1 MAPASLVLMTLA
13 VLAALLAHIA
23 IGSVVWASPGAI
35 LSEIFRGHVGDTG
48 FNDIVWQIRL
58 PRAIGCVLVGGI
70 LGAVGSAFQA
80 LFRNP
85 LAEPYVVGV
94 SSGAAAGGTAAL
106 VFGFAGA
113 LSGLGMVAAAFVGGA
128 LAMVLV
134 FAIAGRRGIVDVRT
148 LLLAGVVVS
157 SLLAALLSFM
167 LIISGRDANVI
178 LGWLLGNTA
187 DLLWKNIAILLVAFL
202 GGSAILILQSKRL
215 NAFAIGET
223 SAQRL
228 GVDVERLKI
237 VILGTG
243 AAMTAAAV
251 GAAGIIGFLGLVAPH
266 IARRLVG
273 VDWRWSLIGA
283 ALVGSVLL
291 LISDILA
298 QRIMPGAE
306 IPVGIVTAIIGAPFL
321 LVLMRNA

>member
-1 MAPASLVLMTLA
+1 MTAA
-13 VLAALLAHIA
+13 VLLTLLAHIA
-23 IGSVVWASPGAI
+23 IGSYIWATPGSI
-35 LSEIFRGHVGDTG
+35 LREIFRGHVGDTG
-48 FNDIVWQIRL
+48 LNDIVWQIRL
-58 PRAIGCVLVGGI
+58 PRATGCALVGGI

-113 LSGLGMVAAAFVGGA
+113 LSGLGLVAAAFVGGA
-128 LAMVLV
+128 LAMALV
-134 FAIAGRRGIVDVRT
+134 FAIAGRRGVVDVKT

-157 SLLAALLSFM
+157 SMLAALLSFM

-178 LGWLLGNTA
+178 LGWLLGNTSN
-187 DLLWKNIAILLVAFL
+187 LLWSNIAILSVAFI
-202 GGSAILILQSKRL
+202 GGSAVLILQAKRL

-223 SAQRL
+223 VAQRL
-228 GVDVERLKI
+228 GVDVERLKF

-251 GAAGIIGFLGLVAPH
+251 GACGIIGFLGLVAPH
-266 IARRLVG
+266 ISRRVMG
-273 VDWRWSLIGA
+273 VDWRYSLIGA
-283 ALVGSVLL
+283 SLIGSSLL
-291 LISDILA
+291 LVSDILA
-298 QRIMPGAE
+298 QRVMPGTE
-306 IPVGIVTAIIGAPFL
+306 VPVGIVTAILGAPFL
-321 LVLMRNA
+321 LVLMRKG